1 MIATIRK
8 MLWCLSTV
16 GVFLCVAGASQV
28 PAADAL
34 SFARQEDVIYGRKDG
49 MALTLDVITPKN
61 KANGAAV
68 VWVISGGF
76 FSSHEAINPGF
87 VVELLNRGYTVFAV
101 VHGSQPR
108 YTIPDAIA
116 DMNRSVRYIRCHAK
130 DFKIDPQRI
139 GITGGSAG
147 GHLSLMI
154 GNGGTMGNPKAADPV
169 ERASSRVQAVA
180 CFFPPTDFLNY
191 GKEGVVAMGTGVLS
205 GFKAPFDFR
214 ELDPKTRA
222 YVLIDDPA
230 RRLEIGRQISPL
242 THVSKDS
249 APTLIVHGDADAL
262 VPIQQSERIMAR
274 FKEAGVPAQLVVKH
288 GAGHG
293 WLTISLDMP
302 TIADWFDKYLLE
314 PKGQSDKR

>member
-8 MLWCLSTV
+8 KWYYAAAI
-16 GVFLCVAGASQV
+16 GVSLFLASASQA
-28 PAADAL
+28 PAADAP

-49 MALTLDVITPKN
+49 MALTLDVITPKE

-76 FSSHEAINPGF
+76 FSAHEAINPGF
-87 VVELLNRGYTVFAV
+87 VVELLKRGYTVFAV

-116 DMNRSVRYIRCHAK
+116 DMNRSVRYIRFHAK

-154 GNGGTMGNPKAADPV
+154 GTGGTPGNPKAADPV

-205 GFKAPFDFR
+205 GFQAPFEFR

-222 YVLIDDPA
+222 YVPIADPA

-249 APTLIVHGDADAL
+249 APTLIIHGDSDTL

-293 WLTISLDMP
+293 WLTIALDMP
-302 TIADWFDKYLLE
+302 TIADWFDKYLRE
-314 PKGQSDKR
+314 SKDQSSRP

>member
-1 MIATIRK
+1 MTATIRK

-34 SFARQEDVIYGRKDG
+34 AFARQEDVIYGRKDG

-101 VHGSQPR
+101 DCSSQP

-116 DMNRSVRYIRCHAK
+116 DMNRSVQHIRCHAK

-154 GNGGTMGNPKAADPV
+154 GTGGTAGNPKAADPV
-169 ERASSRVQAVA
+169 ERASSRRYRPWR
-180 CFFPPTDFLNY
+180 FFPPTDFLNY

-205 GFKAPFDFR
+205 GFKAAPFDFR

-222 YVLIDDPA
+222 YAIDGPLGGW
-230 RRLEIGRQISPL
+230 RSGGRFRP
-242 THVSKDS
+242 
-249 APTLIVHGDADAL
+249 
-262 VPIQQSERIMAR
+262 
-274 FKEAGVPAQLVVKH
+274 
-288 GAGHG
+288 
-293 WLTISLDMP
+293 
-302 TIADWFDKYLLE
+302 
-314 PKGQSDKR
+314 